1 MLRRAVRELWGASRS
16 ADSCVRV
23 WEHAL
28 PTWPLTWPVGARV
41 LEIGCQDVNWL
52 SLAVDADDTI
62 QVVGLDWRG
71 ALPGPGE
78 RLKGDVL
85 QATFA
90 PASFDAIVMI
100 SALEHI
106 GLGHYAKDPID
117 PDGDMKTMA
126 LCATWLRPGG
136 WVYADVPYDPTGYR
150 LDGTAARIY
159 DDQALRVRLNMPGLR
174 QGARVWASMDGA
186 LIERPTTMKPRAYC
200 YVATVW
206 WQETPHAQTA

>member
-16 ADSCVRV
+16 SDSCVRV

-52 SLAVDADDTI
+52 SMAVAADDTI
-62 QVVGLDWRG
+62 QAVGLDWRG

-78 RLKGDVL
+78 RLQGDVL
-85 QATFA
+85 QVEFA

-106 GLGHYAKDPID
+106 GLGHYSKDPID
-117 PDGDMKTMA
+117 PDGDTKTLA
-126 LCATWLRPGG
+126 RCATWLRPGG

-150 LDGTAARIY
+150 LDGTSARIY
-159 DDQALRVRLNMPGLR
+159 DDAALDTRLVAPGLR
-174 QGARVWASMDGA
+174 ADARVFADMAGA
-186 LIERPTTMKPRAYC
+186 LIAKPATMKSNRYV

-206 WQETPHAQTA
+206 WKE